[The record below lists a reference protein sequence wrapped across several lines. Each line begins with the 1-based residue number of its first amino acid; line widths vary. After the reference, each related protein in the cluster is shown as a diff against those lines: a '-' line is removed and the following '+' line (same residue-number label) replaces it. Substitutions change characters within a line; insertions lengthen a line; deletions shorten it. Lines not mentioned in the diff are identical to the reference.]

1 MPVKSAA
8 QFRLMQAAAHG
19 DAIGGPSEAV
29 AKEFLAKTSKKKK
42 SIFAKK
48 KKSGKKFNPFEKK

>member
-19 DAIGGPSEAV
+19 NVRNGPSKSVAV
-29 AKEFLAKTSKKKK
+29 EFLRKTSHKKK
-42 SIFAKK
+42 SQFAKAK
-48 KKSGKKFNPFEKK
+48 TKFV